1 MCRQA
6 LPVIYE
12 REDISTSFE
21 IGEYWDKSVQIDI
34 VGSRND
40 HWTDIGECKW
50 GTVKSYKGIA
60 EDLGKKIQAY
70 PNTGGP
76 PLVGTFS

>member
-1 MCRQA
+1 M
-6 LPVIYE
+6 
-12 REDISTSFE
+12 
-21 IGEYWDKSVQIDI
+21 QIDI
-34 VGSRND
+34 VGLRND

-70 PNTGGP
+70 PNTRGATIGRHVFLRKKPGQKASLDGAVIWHDLEDLYGG
-76 PLVGTFS
+76 